1 MIVDDCRLICGSAN
15 INDRSLLGSRDSEL
29 AVCVE
34 GPLDLQLQAG
44 FAGAGVRVNSQVH
57 QYRRSLFREHYGVDL
72 EDPAAEAC
80 WALMWSV
87 AQTNTDVY
95 NRVFKVYPSN
105 EYPTFKAL
113 KARNKQVDL
122 QALASEAP
130 RIRGHAVLYPYD
142 FLKDEDLMSAKY
154 SEFSMMVVPIY
165 ALQ

>member
-1 MIVDDCRLICGSAN
+1 MIVDDCKMIIGSAN

-34 GPLDLQLQAG
+34 GPIDSYVQSN
-44 FAGAGVRVNSQVH
+44 FASAGVSSKVH
-57 QYRRSLFREHYGVDL
+57 EFRRRIFQEHYGADI
-72 EDPAAEAC
+72 EDPASEAS
-80 WALMWSV
+80 WSLMWNI
-87 AQTNTDVY
+87 ARTNTEVY
-95 NRVFKVYPSN
+95 NRVFKVYPSD
-105 EYPTFKAL
+105 EYPTFKSL

-122 QALASEAP
+122 QAFATEVP
-130 RIRGHAVLYPYD
+130 RLRGHAVLYPYN

>member
-1 MIVDDCRLICGSAN
+1 MIVDDCRLIVGSAN

-34 GPLDLQLQAG
+34 GPLDQQLQAG
-44 FAGAGVRVNSQVH
+44 YATVGVNSQVH
-57 QYRRSLFREHYGVDL
+57 AFRRSIFREHYGVDI

-80 WALMWSV
+80 WALMWNI
-87 AQTNTDVY
+87 AQTNTDIY

-105 EYPTFKAL
+105 EYASFKAL
-113 KARNKQVDL
+113 KARDKRVDL
-122 QALASEAP
+122 QALEKDAP